1 MSDTTR
7 AAVVREPGGSF
18 EVIEIRLDPPAAGE
32 VEVRIL
38 ATGVCHSDL
47 SIQQGVIPAT
57 FPVVLGHEAVAEVEI
72 VGPEVAGLEPGDR
85 VVLSWIPQCGRCDYC
100 RRGEPQLCET
110 SSGTMLGRQPDGSLR
125 RYLPDGSPLYAM
137 TALGTFA
144 ERAVVPAS
152 AAVPVSSELPAEQV
166 ALLGCGVLTGV
177 GAVLN
182 TAQVEPGSA
191 VAVLGVGG
199 VGLNVVQGAR
209 IAGASA
215 IVAVDLNESKL
226 ELARHLGASHTVR
239 PDVDDPRR
247 TVREVTGGSGVD
259 YAFEV
264 IGRPETA
271 RTAFELIRPGGLAVM
286 VGVPDV
292 AAELKIPLMMMVT
305 QERRVAGSLYGS
317 SDVRRDVPRMLDLYA
332 AGELD
337 LASLVTGTA
346 GLEDLDDA
354 AARLAGGEAVR
365 TVITP

>member
-1 MSDTTR
+1 M
-7 AAVVREPGGSF
+7 
-18 EVIEIRLDPPAAGE
+18 
-32 VEVRIL
+32 
-38 ATGVCHSDL
+38 
-47 SIQQGVIPAT
+47 
-57 FPVVLGHEAVAEVEI
+57 
-72 VGPEVAGLEPGDR
+72 
-85 VVLSWIPQCGRCDYC
+85 
-100 RRGEPQLCET
+100 
-110 SSGTMLGRQPDGSLR
+110 
-125 RYLPDGSPLYAM
+125 
-137 TALGTFA
+137 
-144 ERAVVPAS
+144 
-152 AAVPVSSELPAEQV
+152 
-166 ALLGCGVLTGV
+166 
-177 GAVLN
+177 
-182 TAQVEPGSA
+182 
-191 VAVLGVGG
+191 
-199 VGLNVVQGAR
+199 GLNVVQGAR